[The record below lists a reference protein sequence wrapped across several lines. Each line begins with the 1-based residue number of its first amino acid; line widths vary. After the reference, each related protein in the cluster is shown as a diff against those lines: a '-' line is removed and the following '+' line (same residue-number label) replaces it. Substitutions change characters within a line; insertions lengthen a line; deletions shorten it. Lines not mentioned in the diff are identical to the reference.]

1 VAATIPCCTNE
12 IAPPGILQLSALG
25 GRPQPM
31 LKLKGSLE
39 KLRAATIPCCLYSS
53 IVGRPDGPFVTT
65 YDDVASLGTVN
76 HLSRKA
82 NNLRVAAIGN
92 VTCSNTPGVLL
103 TQGGGRAV
111 VPVFCSESK
120 SNYLGVTTN
129 VAGIVAC
136 LPDALLVKAI
146 QSQWFDWEP
155 VYMPHPCAL
164 DCNGVWVG
172 RDDPPRLETFCFHG
186 YLNEEALILL
196 RYLPGRFSA

>member
-1 VAATIPCCTNE
+1 VLIPKRLTMKERRGNGVAATIPCCTNE

-103 TQGGGRAV
+103 TQGGGRCLSFAQ
-111 VPVFCSESK
+111 K
-120 SNYLGVTTN
+120 NINYLGVTTN

-136 LPDALLVKAI
+136 LPDTV
-146 QSQWFDWEP
+146 P
-155 VYMPHPCAL
+155 VRGFM
-164 DCNGVWVG
+164 
-172 RDDPPRLETFCFHG
+172 
-186 YLNEEALILL
+186 
-196 RYLPGRFSA
+196 